1 MTRCFH
7 GLDWQ
12 NNADKNSDSQMVWK
26 SENHIQQ
33 IVPNQEASAPVQ
45 EKQDRQH

>member
-7 GLDWQ
+7 GSVWQ
-12 NNADKNSDSQMVWK
+12 NNIDKKTDSQMVQK

-33 IVPNQEASAPVQ
+33 IVPNQEASAPVR
-45 EKQDRQH
+45 EK